1 MEAQGCVFQHP
12 TSKRQVTQA
21 PNSVQIHPQLV
32 NGLLVPS
39 LLCAPCS
46 FGCACVGG
54 GTKMGTGLSYPGLPI
69 GPTDYSASFDRNFR
83 TRSNNHLRSRASL
96 SCLIRDYSRSGTSLP
111 PPIPPLRSS
120 LRFLY
125 QKKTKTIS
133 NKTCTSF
140 CSTLLY

>member
-54 GTKMGTGLSYPGLPI
+54 AQKWAPASVTQDYLL
-69 GPTDYSASFDRNFR
+69 GPPVLVT
-83 TRSNNHLRSRASL
+83 TRRPSIEILEPEATTTCDLVHLYL
-96 SCLIRDYSRSGTSLP
+96 V
-111 PPIPPLRSS
+111 
-120 LRFLY
+120 
-125 QKKTKTIS
+125 
-133 NKTCTSF
+133 
-140 CSTLLY
+140 